1 MILRGTSCQFKLIF
15 LEKWSA
21 LNLRDCFV
29 KNSAFSSST
38 EEKQKKIH

>member
-1 MILRGTSCQFKLIF
+1 MILRGTSCQFKLII

>member
-29 KNSAFSSST
+29 KNTAFSFST
-38 EEKQKKIH
+38 EEKQQKIH